1 MPKASKRVPLSRK
14 YNIKKRV
21 AEKERKARRAAKK
34 NPSLRKKLRKDLGIP
49 NLNPFKQ
56 QILKKLE
63 EQQRIVKFNELQRQR
78 RQQELVRCPKQRLEP
93 VVAAASLSSSFASP
107 SCYVCLVFPAVAKA
121 KARRR

>member
-1 MPKASKRVPLSRK
+1 MPKASKRVPLSLK
-14 YNIKKRV
+14 YNIRKRA
-21 AEKERKARRAAKK
+21 AEKERKARRDAKK

-78 RQQELVRCPKQRLEP
+78 RQQELVR
-93 VVAAASLSSSFASP
+93 
-107 SCYVCLVFPAVAKA
+107 
-121 KARRR
+121 